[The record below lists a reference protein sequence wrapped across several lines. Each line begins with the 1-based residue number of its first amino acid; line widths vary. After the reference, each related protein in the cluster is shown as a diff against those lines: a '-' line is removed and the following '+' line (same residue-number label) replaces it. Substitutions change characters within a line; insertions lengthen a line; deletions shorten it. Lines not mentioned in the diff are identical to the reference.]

1 MAGIKDPNKSDT
13 MLDAIVRDRRRSSD
27 RNVRPPQIEEENL
40 DNLFKTR
47 QNLLMG
53 EGIDNLSDYLK
64 QWKQR
69 VNQPSKQKK

>member
-1 MAGIKDPNKSDT
+1 MVGIKDGRPGIDNMD
-13 MLDAIVRDRRRSSD
+13 MRDRRRSSD
-27 RNVRPPQIEEENL
+27 RNVKPVQPQDDNL

-53 EGIDNLSDYLK
+53 EGIENMSDYLK

-69 VNQPSKQKK
+69 VNQPSKQKP

>member
-1 MAGIKDPNKSDT
+1 MAGMKDPRLPMDGGD
-13 MLDAIVRDRRRSSD
+13 MRDRRRSSD
-27 RNVRPPQIEEENL
+27 RNVKPVQPIDDNL

-53 EGIDNLSDYLK
+53 EGIENMSDYLK

-69 VNQPSKQKK
+69 VNQPSKQKT